1 MASVSDVVSVI
12 LNVRDRGLSRVGF
25 NTQAVLFR
33 SDDVAWRA
41 KRVGSL
47 TDLLALSATFG
58 SWSPVYT
65 EVKDAF
71 MQDPGVAELVLLRA
85 GTSEAADD
93 ALIACDADD
102 SDWFGLTSTV
112 RDATSIGK
120 IAAYIETRGK
130 PGVFVGETADAATL
144 LGGASI
150 VKTLADAGYNCS
162 AAIYHNPP
170 VQSGRLTISAAFVAS
185 NTIDLKVNGV
195 AITQVTYATDSNTT
209 LAAIATA
216 LAGTA
221 AIATATVVDAGS
233 GSADDRVIE
242 WVAADNKTNVV
253 ISNYVCASGAS
264 INTATFDV
272 DAGGAEGA
280 ASAWMSSRLAY
291 DPGETTWKF
300 GELVGITADALNASQ
315 IAALKLYKANF
326 YTTYGSAKLPAE
338 GTMASGR
345 FIDVQ
350 IGAFWI
356 KTNLQADIF
365 DLLQQMAPKKVPYTD
380 PGAQQLGSVVKQRM
394 GLAVTQGILAEDPK
408 PTVTVPKV
416 ASQSSGNK
424 AIRKMAGIKFYGTL
438 AGAVHSA
445 AFEGELTF

>member
-1 MASVSDVVSVI
+1 MASVSDIVSVI
-12 LNVRDRGLSRVGF
+12 LNVRDRGLSRIGF

-33 SDDVAWRA
+33 SDAVSWRA
-41 KRVGSL
+41 QRIGSL
-47 TDLLALSATFG
+47 TDLLALDATFG

-71 MQDPGVAELVLLRA
+71 MQNPGVAGLVLLRA
-85 GTSEAADD
+85 GASEDADT
-93 ALIACDADD
+93 ALIACDAVD

-130 PGVFVGETADAATL
+130 PGVFVAETADAATL
-144 LGGASI
+144 LGGASV
-150 VKTLADAGYNCS
+150 VKTLSDAGYNCT
-162 AAIYHNPP
+162 ATMYHNPP

-185 NTIDLKVNGV
+185 NTVDMKVNGV
-195 AITQVTYATDSNTT
+195 ALAQQTWATTSDAL
-209 LAAIATA
+209 LAAVAAALQA
-216 LAGTA
+216 LAC
-221 AIATATVVDAGS
+221 IATATVTAVTG
-233 GSADDRVIE
+233 GTENDREIV
-242 WVAADNKTNVV
+242 WVAADNKTNVA
-253 ISNYVCASGAS
+253 ITDYVCAAGAS
-264 INTATFDV
+264 INVATFDI

-300 GELVGITADALNASQ
+300 GELVGITADALTASQ
-315 IAALKLYKANF
+315 VAALKLFHANF

-365 DLLQQMAPKKVPYTD
+365 DLLQQIAPKKIPYTD
-380 PGAQQLGSVVKQRM
+380 PGAQQLGAVVKQRL
-394 GLAVTQGILAEDPK
+394 GLAVVQQILAEDPK

-424 AIRKMAGIKFYGTL
+424 AIRKMAGIKFSGVL